1 MRWLLFMNR
10 VALICNL
17 CCIATFV
24 VKQIKGIDE
33 YQYIVGTLIILGYV
47 MPIVL
52 NTSLALITTIA
63 YSIGKKHIIP
73 KFLFVINMIFFLLQF
88 YFFIIS
94 K

>member
-1 MRWLLFMNR
+1 MRGLLFMNR

-17 CCIATFV
+17 CFISTFV
-24 VKQIKGIDE
+24 VKQIKGVDQ
-33 YQYIVGTLIILGYV
+33 YQSIVGTLAVLGYV
-47 MPIVL
+47 MSIVL
-52 NTSLALITTIA
+52 NIILALITIIA
-63 YSIGKKHIIP
+63 YSFGKKHIIP

>member
-17 CCIATFV
+17 CFVATFV
-24 VKQIKGIDE
+24 LKQITGIEE
-33 YQYIVGTLIILGYV
+33 YQFTVRTLAILGYV
-47 MPIVL
+47 MSIVL
-52 NTSLALITTIA
+52 NISLALITTIA